1 MKEFAELKNWIINNK
16 FKVSFIF
23 LIYFVAIYTIS
34 IVNFPYID
42 DIGRKVAGFTSFGIG
57 YSRWGSEFLSW
68 IFQGSR
74 HLTDT
79 GVTNQI
85 LTAIILSITSIIALY
100 IFSQDKKI
108 SYIAALCSTL
118 IGLNPFF
125 LECIGFRFDSPYMAI
140 SVFCC
145 YFPFLFWNKKNLF
158 ILISTTSVFIMCN
171 TYQQSSGIFIVVALS
186 IFIYSVIFNYNLKKN
201 MFSLIRAALSFVLA
215 MCFYIVE
222 TKLNSELSNRG
233 TQVQIASLNDMPK
246 KLIVNSKI
254 YLNEIINNS
263 AKIWIVFYIL
273 IIVMFIIVS
282 VLNLRNKNIL
292 NIMMVL
298 LYAFIALFLSYGVLL
313 IFEYPLV
320 VQHTRYGE
328 YGFGNYLALLMLMMI
343 SFVDKKRLFKRFI
356 NTILSLFMFYQISFS
371 FTFAAMLDIQKE
383 TFEDNA
389 VMLAT
394 DLEELLVKNNPSKVY
409 FNRLFAKSAI
419 LKNAERNFPVL
430 AKSIPSIEAIYW
442 PNAIWFNEVTG
453 LNIDFSLELKNY
465 GDFPLDETKLYK
477 DTAKYRIYSL
487 PNIIF
492 VEMK

>member
-1 MKEFAELKNWIINNK
+1 MKKFAELKNWINDNK
-16 FKVSFIF
+16 YKVSFVF
-23 LIYFVAIYTIS
+23 LVYFVAIYTIS

-79 GVTNQI
+79 GVTNHI

-100 IFSQDKKI
+100 IFFQDKKI
-108 SYIAALCSTL
+108 SYVAALCSTL
-118 IGLNPFF
+118 ISLNPFF
-125 LECIGFRFDSPYMAI
+125 LECISFRFDSPYMAV

-158 ILISTTSVFIMCN
+158 ILISTMSVFIMCN
-171 TYQQSSGIFIVVALS
+171 TYQQSSGIFVVVALS
-186 IFIYSVIFNYNLKKN
+186 IFIYSVILDDDLKKN
-201 MFSLIRAALSFVLA
+201 SLSLIRSAISFVLA
-215 MCFYIVE
+215 MCFYIIE

-233 TQVQIASLNDMPK
+233 TQVQIASLIDIPK

-254 YLNEIINNS
+254 YLNEIINDS
-263 AKIWIVFYIL
+263 AKIWIVLYIL
-273 IIVMFIIVS
+273 IIAMFVIVS
-282 VLNLRNKNIL
+282 LIKLRKKSIL
-292 NIMMVL
+292 NTIMIL
-298 LYAFIALFLSYGVLL
+298 IYTCISLFLSYGVLL
-313 IFEYPLV
+313 VFEYPLV
-320 VQHTRYGE
+320 LQHTRYGE
-328 YGFGNYLALLMLMMI
+328 YGFGNYLAILMLMMI
-343 SFVDKKRLFKRFI
+343 SFVNKKRIFKLFI
-356 NTILSLFMFYQISFS
+356 DIMLSLFMFYQISFS
-371 FTFAAMLDIQKE
+371 FTFAAMLDVQKE

-394 DLEELLVKNNPSKVY
+394 DLEELVVKNNPSKVY
-409 FNRLFAKSAI
+409 FNRLFTKSAT